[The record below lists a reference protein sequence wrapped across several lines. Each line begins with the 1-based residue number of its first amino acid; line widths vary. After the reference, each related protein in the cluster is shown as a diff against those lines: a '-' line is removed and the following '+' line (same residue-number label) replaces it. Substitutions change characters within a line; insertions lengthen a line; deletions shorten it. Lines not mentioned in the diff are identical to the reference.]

1 MDADRL
7 VSIFPFSFMRV
18 FFAKASPPGSP
29 SAIQAF
35 ALNATNQHAIAV
47 QSGFNAALA
56 LRGRSLLAWVNLHL
70 SNQE

>member
-1 MDADRL
+1 MLTASSRL
-7 VSIFPFSFMRV
+7 IPTQFMRV

-35 ALNATNQHAIAV
+35 ALNAANQNAIAV
-47 QSGFNAALA
+47 QSGFKAGFGV
-56 LRGRSLLAWVNLHL
+56 RGRSLRWVNLHL

>member
-7 VSIFPFSFMRV
+7 VLLIPTQFMRV

-35 ALNATNQHAIAV
+35 ALNAANQNAIAV
-47 QSGFNAALA
+47 QSGFKAGFAFEAAPCV
-56 LRGRSLLAWVNLHL
+56 G
-70 SNQE
+70 